1 MSQVDEPAPSAD
13 GRPSVDEA
21 SPNDPLHPLWELIED
36 ALSGDKELDDLSRT
50 AAERAMREGTPSLP
64 PPSTLRRWAAED
76 PQLHFAHA
84 LLQRADHMGEP
95 VAAHAALVRLSRA
108 LIERNG
114 ALDDTDRDLLEATRS
129 LETEQFVEQLGD
141 YLVPKPQASVPGDHE
156 GLDRRVFARTLL
168 YLHAIAKQMQP
179 SELVRHLDALFWSSH
194 ARGSL
199 PRSKRAALFGSTT
212 DLALGATAESFA
224 TALGEL
230 EEERSRVERERQG
243 ERDRVNAL
251 EAELVESQERV
262 RTLEQ
267 RVSRQ
272 DSEAL
277 ELNRR
282 LEEAERR
289 TTETRTHASSDYE
302 SLRARTGRQLRA
314 QEELLSELRSALD
327 RDPPKVAIASERAE
341 ELSQQL
347 ARMFLELEAGR

>member
-1 MSQVDEPAPSAD
+1 MNQVEEPAPSAD
-13 GRPSVDEA
+13 GRPPVDEA
-21 SPNDPLHPLWELIED
+21 SPTDALHPLWEFIED
-36 ALSGDKELDDLSRT
+36 ALSGERELDDLSRT
-50 AAERAMREGTPSLP
+50 AAERAMREGAPSLP
-64 PPSTLRRWAAED
+64 PPTTLRRWAAED

-84 LLQRADHMGEP
+84 LLQRADHMGGP
-95 VAAHAALVRLSRA
+95 VTAYEAFVRLSRA
-108 LIERNG
+108 LIERNE
-114 ALDDTDRDLLEATRS
+114 ALDDTDRDLLEATTS
-129 LETEQFVEQLGD
+129 LETGQFVQRLGE
-141 YLVPKPQASVPGDHE
+141 YLVPRPQASVPGDYE
-156 GLDRRVFARTLL
+156 GLDRRMFARTVL
-168 YLHAIAKQMQP
+168 YLHAIAKQVQP

-194 ARGSL
+194 ARGSM

-212 DLALGATAESFA
+212 DLALGAAAEFFA
-224 TALGEL
+224 TAIGEL
-230 EEERSRVERERQG
+230 EQERSRVEEERQR
-243 ERDRVNAL
+243 ERDRGHAL
-251 EAELVESQERV
+251 EAELVQTQERV

-267 RVSRQ
+267 RASRQ
-272 DSEAL
+272 DSDAL

-347 ARMFLELEAGR
+347 ARMFLELKAGR